1 MRFRALTRAVVAV
14 ALGFLVTGTL
24 TVSAQDV
31 QEPTSSNLPPVR
43 AMTIALHRCGPATL
57 STSDANCLG
66 FTGKDI
72 LSDPSIFVVGF
83 ENNKELN
90 EKHVFQILTEFDLSQ
105 VTVGPNSLVDAAT
118 LTYSEVSTTRRSPSG
133 DSEYG
138 ILPSCNTRLRVP
150 VGRLETAR
158 TDRMILTLPALT
170 AGMTPGTTGDLGTWN
185 VLPQVKA
192 WLENGEK
199 RAELVLEAADLSGD
213 VREMEMCISYLTD
226 VSLTIQTSPKP

>member
-1 MRFRALTRAVVAV
+1 MRFRALTRTVVAV

-31 QEPTSSNLPPVR
+31 QEPTSSTLTPVQ
-43 AMTIALHRCGPATL
+43 AQTIALHRCGSAAL

-66 FTGKDI
+66 FTAREI

-90 EKHVFQILTEFDLSQ
+90 EKHVFQILTELDLSQ
-105 VTVGPNSLVDAAT
+105 VTVGPNSQVDAAT

-150 VGRLETAR
+150 ATRLETR
-158 TDRMILTLPALT
+158 TDQLMLTLPALT
-170 AGMTPGTTGDLGTWN
+170 AGMTPATTAESGTWN
-185 VLPQVKA
+185 VLPQVKS
-192 WLENGEK
+192 WLSNGEK
-199 RAELVLEAADLSGD
+199 KGILVLEADDRSDD
-213 VREMEMCISYLTD
+213 VHEMAMCISYLTD
-226 VSLTIQTSPKP
+226 VSLTIQVSPKP